1 MNLRLYLKLAILL
14 TAVDSIFLTY
24 LYSAGM
30 GDDFVRIYL
39 LAKVVIDAVFVMS
52 NWKLMRPSRFEA
64 ALLMI
69 LALHAFA
76 GFVLLPMISNAY
88 LPGRAVND
96 LIGPLFFITKVI
108 MFRGL
113 IGRGDLSPNM
123 IRLLV
128 RSLIVLAVIQIMIFS
143 VLSRSSGAYAGITPP
158 VNVPIAFG
166 LAFSQPWLIAVSMVV
181 ILLSGKRSFLL
192 AAVIAISIRSA
203 VQPNNRVPFVIG
215 GAVVIL
221 VMVLVGG
228 AASGMIPEA
237 ILDKMRQSSM
247 IFDLAGIVFRDGPGA
262 LFDESVRH
270 DLYLATAGRS
280 EEIFAIIANM
290 NWYNFFTGLGAGF
303 TYSYMH
309 WDGWMDGY
317 ANSHFSPLA
326 LTYKFGIIFM
336 LCTYQYIWEGVLTLL
351 KGDDKFASM
360 IALAIIIFVVES
372 FFAFN
377 LFVEVFL
384 PLLVALRQLA
394 VTGDLPRSEK
404 TRPATIRGESNVR
417 V

>member
-1 MNLRLYLKLAILL
+1 VNLRLYLKLAILL
-14 TAVDSIFLTY
+14 TAIDSIFLTY
-24 LYSAGM
+24 LYSAGL
-30 GDDFVRIYL
+30 GDDFVRTYL
-39 LAKVVIDAVFVMS
+39 LAKVVTDVIFVMS

-64 ALLMI
+64 ALLLI

-76 GFVLLPMISNAY
+76 AFVLLPMISSAY

-96 LIGPLFFITKVI
+96 LTGPLFFITKVI

-113 IGRGDLSPNM
+113 ISRGDLSPEM

-128 RSLIVLAVIQIMIFS
+128 RSLIVLAVIQIVIFS

-166 LAFSQPWLIAVSMVV
+166 LAFSQPWLIAVSMIV

-192 AAVIAISIRSA
+192 AALIAIGIRAA
-203 VQPNNRVPFVIG
+203 VQPNNRVPFIVG
-215 GAVVIL
+215 GALVIF

-228 AASGMIPEA
+228 AASGLIPEA
-237 ILDKMRQSSM
+237 ILEKLKQSSM
-247 IFDLAGIVFRDGPGA
+247 IFDLAGIALRDGPGA

-280 EEIFAIIANM
+280 EEIFAIIGAM
-290 NWYNFFTGLGAGF
+290 HWYNLFTGLGAGF

-336 LCTYQYIWEGVLTLL
+336 LCIYRYIWAGVLTLL
-351 KGDDKFASM
+351 KGDDRFASM
-360 IALAIIIFVVES
+360 IALSVIIFVVES

-394 VTGDLPRSEK
+394 VAGDLPRPEIA
-404 TRPATIRGESNVR
+404 RPAIIRGESNVR